1 MVALM
6 RRMAAIAVLLATGGP
21 LAGCGSGGHAA
32 STATANSDAT
42 KSTHATHPGS
52 GTPTPRIGATLT
64 KAQAQVFARAVNLQA
79 TDVPGFHVS
88 SAHEHEPETSAEKR
102 LKPALRR
109 CFGSASETK
118 ALVES
123 GSRKFERSASI
134 VSQSVNS
141 EVTVGHTA
149 LTEKELGA
157 IHSGRVP
164 ACLSHY
170 FDLLLKS
177 QDLHGASIGPVSSK
191 QGSPPAPGMTGSF
204 GLRFT
209 ATITLRG
216 IRLPFY
222 VDILGFA
229 DGPAEVSLST
239 FGLPRPF
246 PAALEERLFSLLVE
260 RAKAHKV

>member
-32 STATANSDAT
+32 STATANSDAA
-42 KSTHATHPGS
+42 KSTLPGG
-52 GTPTPRIGATLT
+52 GTPAPRTGGTLT

-157 IHSGRVP
+157 IRSGRVP
-164 ACLSHY
+164 TCLSHY

-246 PAALEERLFSLLVE
+246 PAMLEERLFSLLVE